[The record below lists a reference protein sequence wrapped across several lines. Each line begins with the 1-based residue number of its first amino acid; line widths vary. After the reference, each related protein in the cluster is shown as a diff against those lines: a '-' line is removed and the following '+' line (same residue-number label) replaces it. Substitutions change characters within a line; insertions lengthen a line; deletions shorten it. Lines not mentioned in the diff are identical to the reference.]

1 MSRSTPSLPKMPH
14 GERFSLCTH
23 ISFVQFSVE
32 CSVQVEPVCVEAW
45 SYALQHLYTAHLH
58 PIQKGRVGKKFMHV
72 FLDLWW
78 LGHCVLFLRDFWL
91 HAVGVKNILVWS
103 SQFSANAELG
113 NVFYKFLEII
123 THPRPHTCPPRSALD
138 AGEIRGYC
146 EPRPI
151 CGPSGCRAI

>member
-1 MSRSTPSLPKMPH
+1 MSRSTPSLPKIPH

-32 CSVQVEPVCVEAW
+32 CWVQVEPVCVEAW
-45 SYALQHLYTAHLH
+45 GYALQHLYTAHLH
-58 PIQKGRVGKKFMHV
+58 PIQKGRVGKTIHAFV
-72 FLDLWW
+72 SGSLVAGALCSVSQGFLITCCWSQEH
-78 LGHCVLFLRDFWL
+78 LGLEFSIFCKCWARECFLQVLRN
-91 HAVGVKNILVWS
+91 HNTPQA
-103 SQFSANAELG
+103 
-113 NVFYKFLEII
+113 
-123 THPRPHTCPPRSALD
+123 TCPPRSALD